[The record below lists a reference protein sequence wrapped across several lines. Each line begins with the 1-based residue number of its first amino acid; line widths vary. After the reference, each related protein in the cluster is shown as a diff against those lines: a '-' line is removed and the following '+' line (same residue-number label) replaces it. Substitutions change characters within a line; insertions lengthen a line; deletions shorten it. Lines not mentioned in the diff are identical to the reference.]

1 MTSVSKSFPSS
12 STWNNGMLQSGN
24 EKLLESASQPA
35 ATPVLTLSSGV
46 LLYSQQQ
53 IYLWFCDI
61 FWRHMTPVWRFNF
74 ELVINIFEKSVPLFK
89 FKSLQVPL
97 IFAWSTFQ
105 RQQAKVNRGVTK
117 NNMID
122 ATSWLYNPSLFISE
136 YYYDMFQ
143 CLPLWQFPLRI
154 LRNMID
160 SLHTLESVSWFS
172 WSTAAAVKCCPKPS
186 NPNTP
191 GLLISWRTPAAAIQC
206 CPKPSD
212 QKQIHV

>member
-1 MTSVSKSFPSS
+1 MSKDKIGISRP
-12 STWNNGMLQSGN
+12 
-24 EKLLESASQPA
+24 ESD
-35 ATPVLTLSSGV
+35 LSSGV
-46 LLYSQQQ
+46 LLSSQQR

-74 ELVINIFEKSVPLFK
+74 ELVINIFEKSIPLFK

-143 CLPLWQFPLRI
+143 YLPLWQFPLRI

-172 WSTAAAVKCCPKPS
+172 WSTAAAVKCCPKPFNS
-186 NPNTP
+186 SR
-191 GLLISWRTPAAAIQC
+191 LWS
-206 CPKPSD
+206 
-212 QKQIHV
+212 VV